1 MRILLLFFACLMVG
15 AESFAQQLN
24 FVVPGYYRKDT
35 TYAFN
40 GYRYRCIG
48 TKGAITLYNADYQN
62 KLVET
67 DQVYKDTGKYFDFG
81 FGETKEY
88 DPIINNSSM
97 DKKVLGIINN
107 AFTKEF
113 VSYLKDDE
121 DLTVILYLNSGT
133 GKVEEVSFWFLH
145 SSAFASLPISV
156 YRNIE
161 VQLINEISYTPSA
174 IGKQLNYIFL
184 ALMHKP
190 LGKSSSG
197 SEIKPSE

>member
-1 MRILLLFFACLMVG
+1 MVG
-15 AESFAQQLN
+15 ADSFAQQLD

-35 TYAFN
+35 TYVFN

-67 DQVYKDTGKYFDFG
+67 VQVYKDTGKYFDSDYG
-81 FGETKEY
+81 KN

-97 DKKVLGIINN
+97 NQKVLGIINN
-107 AFTKEF
+107 AFTKDF
-113 VSYLKDDE
+113 VSYLKDYVN
-121 DLTVILYLNSGT
+121 LTVTLYLNSET